1 MKSTHE
7 IILPSTKMTT
17 WGPDLNGPECHNKQ
31 FVGLRKINQTYMS
44 VDRGMDKDDMVHI

>member
-1 MKSTHE
+1 
-7 IILPSTKMTT
+7 MTT

-31 FVGLRKINQTYMS
+31 FVELRKINQTYMS